1 MIHEKPDSTRI
12 LDHRPLSMQS
22 NRNLVTA
29 LNIEQNNLDV
39 SRDAIVL
46 IAAEVTLKAIDV
58 DGELKI
64 TMEKSFLL

>member
-29 LNIEQNNLDV
+29 LNREQNNLDV
-39 SRDAIVL
+39 SRDAILL

-58 DGELKI
+58 RRRA
-64 TMEKSFLL
+64 

>member
-1 MIHEKPDSTRI
+1 MIREKPDSTRI
-12 LDHRPLSMQS
+12 LDFCPSSMQS

-29 LNIEQNNLDV
+29 LYRAKNNLDV

-58 DGELKI
+58 RR
-64 TMEKSFLL
+64 